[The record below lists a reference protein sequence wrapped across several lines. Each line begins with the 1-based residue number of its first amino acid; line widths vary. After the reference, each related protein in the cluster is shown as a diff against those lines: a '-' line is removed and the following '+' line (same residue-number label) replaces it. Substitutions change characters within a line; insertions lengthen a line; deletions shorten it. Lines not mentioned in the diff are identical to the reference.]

1 MAKFRL
7 QRKESQAEFRKILL
21 ETRKPRECSRWKDGV
36 LWNNLSMTC
45 ELLQNRKNIPS
56 APIPVLLSLKA
67 AFSWGKSQ
75 SSRSLFLVTR
85 GCGWGGGVLLDPR
98 QFSIHHWGLLNWILY
113 FGYEFHRHYVLVL
126 SSPQNVK
133 ANNGE
138 KMWVFRLGSIW
149 SEFSSATGWPWAS
162 QSGKWDG
169 STWRVSEVRGT
180 DPNEHPVTTSQ
191 LHIHYENKVSTSP
204 GIRGTRAWE
213 QSGHYFSHVTVP
225 GLNLWTQESCHWRL
239 SRSM

>member
-21 ETRKPRECSRWKDGV
+21 ETRKSRECSRWKDGV

-98 QFSIHHWGLLNWILY
+98 QFSIHHRGLLNWILY

-126 SSPQNVK
+126 SPPQNVK

-138 KMWVFRLGSIW
+138 KCGFSDLARSDQNSVLQLGGLGPHSPHLGNGMVALEESVRSGELIPMSTQWLRVSYIFIMRTKSRHLQGFGGLGLGS
-149 SEFSSATGWPWAS
+149 
-162 QSGKWDG
+162 
-169 STWRVSEVRGT
+169 RVDT
-180 DPNEHPVTTSQ
+180 
-191 LHIHYENKVSTSP
+191 ISP
-204 GIRGTRAWE
+204 MSLYQA
-213 QSGHYFSHVTVP
+213 
-225 GLNLWTQESCHWRL
+225 
-239 SRSM
+239 